1 MTKPGN
7 PDRFRNH
14 FCSVTREC
22 VHLRGNGCP
31 LSAGI
36 WVSLDTAL
44 LVVDELGF
52 QALDRVDAHLLFKVV
67 SGRYERGS
75 IVLTS
80 VSARVLTILVSLACL
95 GAAALLWSRVQASGA
110 QEEVAGWMRGVALLG
125 IAIAAVAVVW
135 QALPALLI

>member
-1 MTKPGN
+1 MRAWTFLLGGLIIWTV
-7 PDRFRNH
+7 H
-14 FCSVTREC
+14 FFV
-22 VHLRGNGCP
+22 LY
-31 LSAGI
+31 GI
-36 WVSLDTAL
+36 
-44 LVVDELGF
+44 
-52 QALDRVDAHLLFKVV
+52 
-67 SGRYERGS
+67 GS
-75 IVLTS
+75 IFLTS